1 MIRQTL
7 LMALTTDPQNRA
19 VAAPHSGGWS
29 ESFYIAGTTPLPLTP
44 LLVLAN
50 ARAALLATE
59 CTIVGYRSQLVT
71 IAGNRLLP
79 GGTGGGSL
87 NVPGGTGNSIGAVQS
102 ALMVNLQLNGQ
113 PTTVRHRLAGMPDNN
128 VVFGEYGGNNPYPGG
143 LTKWF
148 TVLQTYGAGGIVRDI
163 TGNPEAR
170 VVSLAGGILTTQST
184 TGAAVNDFIILR
196 RVRDEN
202 GLPVIGSYMVTAIAN
217 VGGTFQYT
225 LQNPPAQ
232 TVVKPNGTC
241 RKDALTFAA
250 YASYTVGR
258 VVSRKI
264 GRPFQ
269 QYRGRRSRT
278 RT

>member
-44 LLVLAN
+44 LFVLAN
-50 ARAALLATE
+50 ARAALLASE

-71 IAGNRLLP
+71 ISGNRLLP

-87 NVPGGTGNSIGAVQS
+87 NVPGQTGNAIGAVQS

-128 VVFGEYGGNNPYPGG
+128 VVFGEYAGNNPYPGG

-148 TVLQTYGAGGIVRDI
+148 NVLQTYGAGGIVRDI
-163 TGNPEAR
+163 SGNPEAR
-170 VVSLAGGILTTQST
+170 VVSLAGAVLTTQST
-184 TGAAVNDFIILR
+184 TGAAVGDYIILR

-202 GLPVIGSYMVTAIAN
+202 GDPVTGSYLVSAAAV
-217 VGGTFQYT
+217 VGGMFTYT
-225 LQNPPAQ
+225 LLNPPAQ
-232 TVVKPNGTC
+232 TVTKPNGTC
-241 RKDALTFAA
+241 RRDVLTFAA
-250 YASYTVGR
+250 YTGLNVGR
-258 VVSRKI
+258 LVYRKI